1 MNGVAAQEETE
12 NAKEEVPRES
22 IRTIDDIRALRIQR
36 GKSLKHD
43 VGAGAP
49 CLKCG
54 DACEGGFALHFWRK
68 ICMTCK
74 CPPENHDIQA
84 ESTIQHKI
92 GKLFGRDHVEQYGQ
106 FYTLDTNELVGGT
119 NNKTRD
125 AKRAAEY
132 KKIAS
137 DAGGDEKDTITFE
150 WVPSNT
156 PKNLVLK
163 YISSLPLENQPIKG
177 TVGAAERTKQLQ
189 KQLPTHD
196 VDPSA
201 CKAVKESELDAFSTF
216 VESYKKTALG
226 IGNVKEQLGDQKW
239 ACENCKEPCLP
250 GSVAVFA
257 DRAGPDKC
265 WHPACFRCAD
275 CNELLVDLI
284 YFWDQDKLYCGRHY
298 ANRHRPRCNAC
309 DELIMSGQYTQAE
322 DANWHVQHFCC
333 WNCDTL
339 LGGHQYI
346 NKEGHPYCMNCYSD
360 KFAKTCSTCHEK
372 IDATKSRLSYLES
385 AWHATPECFRC
396 IQCHKNLMGQ
406 PFISKHGVLYCSKQC
421 RKAHAATNTNL

>member
-1 MNGVAAQEETE
+1 MTKNVKRSSESKAQTSRGQWASNVEYILSAVGMCIGFGNVWRFPYKVFQNGGGAFLIPYFTMLAVPGLPLFYTEQALAQYASL
-12 NAKEEVPRES
+12 AK
-22 IRTIDDIRALRIQR
+22 T
-36 GKSLKHD
+36 
-43 VGAGAP
+43 AGA
-49 CLKCG
+49 
-54 DACEGGFALHFWRK
+54 H
-68 ICMTCK
+68 
-74 CPPENHDIQA
+74 
-84 ESTIQHKI
+84 S
-92 GKLFGRDHVEQYGQ
+92 
-106 FYTLDTNELVGGT
+106 
-119 NNKTRD
+119 
-125 AKRAAEY
+125 
-132 KKIAS
+132 
-137 DAGGDEKDTITFE
+137 FE
-150 WVPSNT
+150 
-156 PKNLVLK
+156 
-163 YISSLPLENQPIKG
+163 
-177 TVGAAERTKQLQ
+177 
-189 KQLPTHD
+189 
-196 VDPSA
+196 DPSA

-360 KFAKTCSTCHEK
+360 KFAK
-372 IDATKSRLSYLES
+372 
-385 AWHATPECFRC
+385 
-396 IQCHKNLMGQ
+396 
-406 PFISKHGVLYCSKQC
+406 
-421 RKAHAATNTNL
+421 